1 MTKSQL
7 IDIVSRK
14 LPELPHRDAEAI
26 VNTVFERMV
35 EALCRGDRIE
45 IRGFGIFGVK
55 VRGPKRGRNP
65 KTGQSVAVPERR
77 MPFFIVGKDLRER
90 LNRESSAETSSS
102 GLSAAESAPIAMVA
116 APRETT

>member
-7 IDIVSRK
+7 IEIVSGK

-65 KTGQSVAVPERR
+65 KTGAAVEVPQRR

-90 LNRESSAETSSS
+90 LNRGPPAELVSS
-102 GLSAAESAPIAMVA
+102 GMSAPESAPIPMA
-116 APRETT
+116 AASRETP

>member
-1 MTKSQL
+1 VSQ
-7 IDIVSRK
+7 R

-65 KTGQSVAVPERR
+65 KTGASVDVPERR
-77 MPFFIVGKDLRER
+77 MPFFVIGKDLRER
-90 LNRESSAETSSS
+90 LNRAPTAEVSSS
-102 GLSAAESAPIAMVA
+102 GMGASDSAPIAMVA
-116 APRETT
+116 APRETS